1 MIFSPYLQGVPN
13 AKNSYLYSRLMFLQ
27 SNAEHIPRLQGK
39 NKKKKTGGKEEQR
52 GGGGHKGVSYFLCH
66 LLASTFTAIPLHHV
80 KDCKQA
86 NNNSAS
92 ETTVREQHTL
102 EVSLPPAEEE
112 ENICFY
118 CPFK

>member
-1 MIFSPYLQGVPN
+1 MIFSPYLQGAPN

-27 SNAEHIPRLQGK
+27 SNAEYISPFAREKQ
-39 NKKKKTGGKEEQR
+39 KKRVEEEEK
-52 GGGGHKGVSYFLCH
+52 GGGGRHKGPSYFLCH

-102 EVSLPPAEEE
+102 SCSGGLSAA
-112 ENICFY
+112 N
-118 CPFK
+118 